1 MKPRIGFVMEQTLG
15 HVAYAMGLRD
25 ALADRDDFVARW
37 IDVPYQPEREPLL
50 PVVGKNWTVRGSF
63 RAARAL
69 RTELRREP
77 FDALFVHTQ
86 TIALFLGSFMRRIPT
101 LFSTDATPLNYDT
114 LATHYGDRVHAAP
127 LERAK
132 LAAHRAIV
140 ARASRFTAWSEWAKA
155 SLVAHYGADASRV
168 TVIHPGTVLG
178 RFPDPR
184 ERRARRQGPL
194 RVLFVGGDFQRKGGD
209 VLLEARRRMRH
220 SAELHLVTGA
230 DVPVELGVNV
240 YRGVKPLSPE
250 LLKLYADADVF
261 ALPTRG
267 DCLAVVLGEAMAA
280 CLPIITTGVGAH
292 AEAVENEGSGFIVPT
307 NDAVAVADRL
317 DRLAADPELARRLG
331 TRARAL
337 GEERFDMKKNANRI
351 GDLLLETATGGW
363 RRA

>member
-1 MKPRIGFVMEQTLG
+1 MEQTLG

-37 IDVPYQPEREPLL
+37 IDVPYQPEREPHL

-69 RTELRREP
+69 RAELRREP

-155 SLVAHYGADASRV
+155 SLVADYGADASRV
-168 TVIHPGTVLG
+168 TVIHP
-178 RFPDPR
+178 
-184 ERRARRQGPL
+184 
-194 RVLFVGGDFQRKGGD
+194 
-209 VLLEARRRMRH
+209 
-220 SAELHLVTGA
+220 
-230 DVPVELGVNV
+230 
-240 YRGVKPLSPE
+240 
-250 LLKLYADADVF
+250 
-261 ALPTRG
+261 
-267 DCLAVVLGEAMAA
+267 
-280 CLPIITTGVGAH
+280 
-292 AEAVENEGSGFIVPT
+292 
-307 NDAVAVADRL
+307 
-317 DRLAADPELARRLG
+317 
-331 TRARAL
+331 
-337 GEERFDMKKNANRI
+337 
-351 GDLLLETATGGW
+351 
-363 RRA
+363 